1 MVDLVETKSDHE
13 DSAVARSSQ
22 PDTTTERPGEEMP
35 YPKGIKLAIM
45 MASLLLGTS
54 LMALDATII
63 SVATPKNKPEFK
75 ALGDVGWYGAAYSMI
90 LTTATP
96 IAATFYKFFNP
107 KYVHLAF
114 ILTFEVSGSMPVW
127 VDHLAW
133 VELRLVL
140 RRLLRTFDLS
150 EELTEKVDFD
160 EFPIVLM
167 MQKGPVKLRINVRE
181 GAVAKAGTAAKAK
194 V

>member
-1 MVDLVETKSDHE
+1 
-13 DSAVARSSQ
+13 
-22 PDTTTERPGEEMP
+22 
-35 YPKGIKLAIM
+35 
-45 MASLLLGTS
+45 
-54 LMALDATII
+54 
-63 SVATPKNKPEFK
+63 
-75 ALGDVGWYGAAYSMI
+75 
-90 LTTATP
+90 
-96 IAATFYKFFNP
+96 
-107 KYVHLAF
+107 
-114 ILTFEVSGSMPVW
+114 MPVW

-167 MQKGPVKLRINVRE
+167 VQKGPVKLRINVRE